1 MDEPPPLS
9 RPGIVLT
16 VLGVVLL
23 AWGFGRP
30 TCPSLGF
37 SMLNAGTAFDC
48 GGPDP
53 FLMWLLYT
61 ILGAAMFLTGILLL
75 LGFGGIQLRN

>member
-1 MDEPPPLS
+1 
-9 RPGIVLT
+9 
-16 VLGVVLL
+16 
-23 AWGFGRP
+23 
-30 TCPSLGF
+30 
-37 SMLNAGTAFDC
+37 MLNAGTAFDC